1 MGLFGK
7 KKKAAQDEAAQLAEQ
22 AQQAADAAGYQGPPV
37 QVPGQVPGQPQPY
50 VDPSQWNAA
59 NAAGQQVTADWQQ
72 AVAAGANPA
81 DPAVLGGPSAAPV
94 GPDDAIWQPIHGI
107 SVDHYAQIVKYAQMQ
122 GIQDEYSIAQFAQQH
137 YGIAAETWNAAVAGW
152 VERMGQSMAVGQRF
166 RQVYDAT

>member
-22 AQQAADAAGYQGPPV
+22 AQQAADAAGYQGLPV

-72 AVAAGANPA
+72 ALAAGG
-81 DPAVLGGPSAAPV
+81 LSA
-94 GPDDAIWQPIHGI
+94 
-107 SVDHYAQIVKYAQMQ
+107 
-122 GIQDEYSIAQFAQQH
+122 
-137 YGIAAETWNAAVAGW
+137 
-152 VERMGQSMAVGQRF
+152 
-166 RQVYDAT
+166 